1 MRKFTPT
8 ELRRMLGL
16 TQKELADI
24 LGVSRITI
32 ARREEGTNKKWTVLE
47 IEKLSQ
53 LSGIPVENITI

>member
-32 ARREEGTNKKWTVLE
+32 ARREEGSKKRWTVLE